1 MVALR
6 LWVRFIVNIDH
17 YPPICI
23 RMYIYRR
30 ADIAEKA
37 HGWGRY
43 YYLVPVFIMSIS
55 PRDIRTVVFRNK
67 RFRVKVFGPTVEMSS
82 LTPVNL
88 RYFLPF
94 HQTAGENE

>member
-1 MVALR
+1 MSRESSR
-6 LWVRFIVNIDH
+6 LG
-17 YPPICI
+17 PLL
-23 RMYIYRR
+23 
-30 ADIAEKA
+30 
-37 HGWGRY
+37 
-43 YYLVPVFIMSIS
+43 YLVPVFIMSIS

>member
-23 RMYIYRR
+23 RMYISARR
-30 ADIAEKA
+30 YSRESSRL
-37 HGWGRY
+37 GPLL
-43 YYLVPVFIMSIS
+43 YLVPVFIMSIS
-55 PRDIRTVVFRNK
+55 PRDIRTVVFCNK

>member
-23 RMYIYRR
+23 RMYISGRR
-30 ADIAEKA
+30 YSRESSRP
-37 HGWGRY
+37 GPLL
-43 YYLVPVFIMSIS
+43 YLVPVFIMSIS
-55 PRDIRTVVFRNK
+55 SRDIRTVVFRNK
-67 RFRVKVFGPTVEMSS
+67 RFRVKVFGHTMEMSS

-88 RYFLPF
+88 RNFLPF